1 MREIN
6 AGHNEIDGEQHMK
19 LHSHACQLT
28 SCCAAQFLA
37 GVRGPLQLP
46 MKQDEFSPQLSA
58 LSACV
63 SKMSIQ
69 LSFLFSI
76 QHTKVKKRP
85 GNSPFCVMCQRSGL
99 NYPLRS
105 SFQGTWLTAEVS
117 PPAPFTS
124 LGLLMNRLFIQNRFL
139 FRYRWFTILYNF

>member
-1 MREIN
+1 MQAI
-6 AGHNEIDGEQHMK
+6 MK
-19 LHSHACQLT
+19 LMGSSIWSFTHMPATYLLLCSPIPSRSSGTPTITHETRWILPTAFCSLPV
-28 SCCAAQFLA
+28 FLKC
-37 GVRGPLQLP
+37 P
-46 MKQDEFSPQLSA
+46 FSYLS
-58 LSACV
+58 
-63 SKMSIQ
+63 
-69 LSFLFSI
+69 FSI